1 MHFRLNT
8 NTKMPSKDMK
18 KFLHE
23 FFNPPKATGGTQTK
37 VKTGKKK
44 VKVKKRER
52 EIDTGKKAKRK
63 KQEKGY
69 QNICDG
75 LNSQP

>member
-1 MHFRLNT
+1 MKNPQKIRTKYAKLYFRLNT
-8 NTKMPSKDMK
+8 NTRMPSKDMK

-44 VKVKKRER
+44 VKIKRER
-52 EIDTGKKAKRK
+52 EIR
-63 KQEKGY
+63 
-69 QNICDG
+69 
-75 LNSQP
+75 

>member
-1 MHFRLNT
+1 MYFRLNT

-44 VKVKKRER
+44 VKVQER
-52 EIDTGKKAKRK
+52 QRDRVK
-63 KQEKGY
+63 
-69 QNICDG
+69 
-75 LNSQP
+75 